1 MMISP
6 QTAFLLSLSMLK
18 GIGPATLRKVA
29 SIPNFHELGLGEL
42 ANRVPPVGRAS
53 EASEA
58 WTQARDLAERQL
70 EDALKYEA
78 RVISA
83 LDPEYPRL
91 LASTKD
97 DPFLLFVRGKL
108 APEANKSVAVIGT
121 REPTAHGEMIAARIT
136 SFFAEQGWSI
146 VSGLAIGCDA
156 IAHRTALE
164 CRAHTV
170 AVLAHGLQIIAPS
183 RHKALAEEIVES
195 GGALVSEYRFGQEV
209 QKQQYVKRDK
219 TQAALAQGVVMIQS
233 DLVGGSL
240 HASRAALDYGRWL
253 AVPYPTEK
261 DRDRGEP
268 KVKANLMIADGSDHQ
283 VTELLR
289 CSDEA
294 LGKIVVLKSK
304 EDYARLLSPVKS
316 GSRKRINDTEQH
328 GYYETSPYIASDT
341 NANVL
346 ADSSLE
352 LRPGH
357 PTTSVIEQLLAR
369 QKYIVLKL
377 REIDAFVDCLA
388 EASPE
393 AKWELQ
399 FELENVLAQML
410 VFVME
415 AEGGLRSTGS
425 LSSPLKPSASK
436 LAQDISALRN
446 LLVHGVNAVPR
457 SSETESATQHI
468 AESAQ
473 VRQIRTEFQDF
484 ASPALQLLGAP

>member
-1 MMISP
+1 MISA

-29 SIPNFHELGLGEL
+29 SIRNFHQMGIGDL
-42 ANRVPPVGRAS
+42 ANRVPQVARALL
-53 EASEA
+53 ASEA
-58 WTQARDLAERQL
+58 WALACDLAARQM
-70 EDALKYEA
+70 EDALKYES

-91 LASTKD
+91 LAVTKD
-97 DPFLLFVRGKL
+97 DPFLLFVRGRL
-108 APEANKSVAVIGT
+108 ASDADKSVAVIGT

-156 IAHRTALE
+156 IAHSTALK
-164 CRAHTV
+164 CNAHTV

-195 GGALVSEYRFGQEV
+195 GGALVSEYPFGQEI

-219 TQAALAQGVVMIQS
+219 TQAGLAQGVVMIQS

-253 AVPYPTEK
+253 AVPYPTER
-261 DRDRGEP
+261 DLDRGEP
-268 KVKANLMIADGSDHQ
+268 KVQANLMIAGGPDHE
-283 VTELLR
+283 VAELLR

-304 EDYARLLSPVKS
+304 EDYARLLSPVK
-316 GSRKRINDTEQH
+316 GVGRKRFHDTEAH
-328 GYYETSPYIASDT
+328 GYIEPSPSIASDL
-341 NANVL
+341 NANFL
-346 ADSSLE
+346 AASSMDL
-352 LRPGH
+352 LAAH
-357 PTTSVIEQLLAR
+357 PTTTLIEQLLAR
-369 QKYIVLKL
+369 QKYIVSKL
-377 REIDAFVDCLA
+377 REIDAFLDCLA

-399 FELENVLAQML
+399 FELENVLAHML
-410 VFVME
+410 VFVVE
-415 AEGGLRSTGS
+415 AEGGLRSNGS
-425 LSSPLKPSASK
+425 LHLHLKASASK
-436 LAQDISALRN
+436 LAQDLSSLRN
-446 LLVHGVNAVPR
+446 KIVHGVDVIPQ
-457 SSETESATQHI
+457 SLKTESATLHI
-468 AESAQ
+468 AGSAQ
-473 VRQIRTEFQDF
+473 VRQIRAEFQDF
-484 ASPALQLLGAP
+484 SLPAMQLLGSP